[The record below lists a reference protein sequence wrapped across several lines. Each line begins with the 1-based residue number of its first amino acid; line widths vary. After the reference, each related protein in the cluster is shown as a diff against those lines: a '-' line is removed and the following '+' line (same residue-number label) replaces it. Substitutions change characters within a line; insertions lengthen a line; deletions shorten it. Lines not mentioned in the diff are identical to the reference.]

1 MALNQTTGIESSLLP
16 DANTHWPTRATPF
29 ATVLWLARSFDTA
42 SLQQGYVRAI
52 DFVMGGVIESFANI
66 NRPLGRILAR

>member
-1 MALNQTTGIESSLLP
+1 M
-16 DANTHWPTRATPF
+16 PF